1 MRRRNDLSSGRRER
15 VVAPCTRNP
24 LRAPTFAV
32 HTPQEWKESNMDKDR
47 VKGTAEQAKGKM
59 KEQAGKLSGDK
70 KLETEGKVDKHRR
83 RHEGRAARQLTS
95 EFLNFDESAWQ
106 WRSRP
111 STFVCAV
118 ADADIT
124 SELTPS
130 LNASRRFTAGT
141 PLVEGNG
148 TQIRRRRN
156 VCPSAAEAIIDLDQ
170 IDVRFG
176 SQAVIGIRQKDVRF
190 GLQTGLQPL
199 ALQSSIMSARIEP
212 AWKLRARL

>member
-1 MRRRNDLSSGRRER
+1 
-15 VVAPCTRNP
+15 APCTRNP

-106 WRSRP
+106 TAKP
-111 STFVCAV
+111 ILF
-118 ADADIT
+118 
-124 SELTPS
+124 
-130 LNASRRFTAGT
+130 RR
-141 PLVEGNG
+141 
-148 TQIRRRRN
+148 
-156 VCPSAAEAIIDLDQ
+156 
-170 IDVRFG
+170 G
-176 SQAVIGIRQKDVRF
+176 SCLSGRAF
-190 GLQTGLQPL
+190 
-199 ALQSSIMSARIEP
+199 SARHD
-212 AWKLRARL
+212 AQLCFAN